1 MHSYVVYFAVAII
14 HWHKK
19 ALIQRALAAWLSNL
33 TLGVTTEQ
41 RSQHKYAAGWVI
53 SYNPSWKQLSVT
65 GTEYIA
71 YWIKIFCKPELQ

>member
-1 MHSYVVYFAVAII
+1 MHWQHLRLLGKRALERVTEQMHSYVVYFAVAII

-41 RSQHKYAAGWVI
+41 RSQHKYAAG
-53 SYNPSWKQLSVT
+53 
-65 GTEYIA
+65 
-71 YWIKIFCKPELQ
+71 